1 MSADDD
7 GTTMNPETDDE
18 RSTERSPSDAGDD
31 DSTLSLREVSFA
43 FGSVTVLEDATLDLD
58 AGTLTALVGPN
69 GSGKTTVLELLAGL
83 RSPNSGSV
91 SRPGGTARSV
101 AYLPQTPQFRS
112 GFTARETL
120 SFYMDLVDDERSPT
134 DLLERVGLE
143 GAADRRVEALS
154 GGMTRLLGVAQALV
168 GDPPVVVLDEPT
180 SGLDPDV
187 ADHIFAT
194 VEAIARDGRTVVIAS
209 HDLEAIEE
217 TADRVVTLVDG
228 RFVQDGAP
236 ADVVEATGASTLRA
250 AFSDAVQG
258 AERKAVQLD
267 APPTG
272 GDS

>member
-1 MSADDD
+1 M
-7 GTTMNPETDDE
+7 
-18 RSTERSPSDAGDD
+18 STEDGVEGESEASATDEESSPPAEA
-31 DSTLSLREVSFA
+31 TLSLRNAGFA
-43 FGSVTVLEDATLDLD
+43 FGQVTVLKEATLDLET
-58 AGTLTALVGPN
+58 GTLTALVGPN

-91 SRPGGTARSV
+91 SRPEGTARSV

-120 SFYMDLVDDERSPT
+120 AFYMDLVDDERSAT
-134 DLLERVGLE
+134 ELLERVGLE

-154 GGMTRLLGVAQALV
+154 GGMTRLLGLAQALV

-194 VEAIARDGRTVVIAS
+194 IEGIARDGRTVVIAS
-209 HDLEAIEE
+209 HDLAAIEE

-228 RFVQDGAP
+228 EFVLDGAP
-236 ADVVEATGASTLRA
+236 ADVLESTGAPTLRA

-258 AERKAVQLD
+258 AERAAVQLD
-267 APPTG
+267 APPAG
-272 GDS
+272 GESS